1 MRRGEVRPLRAVR
14 DQPTGD
20 RELRV
25 RSGMRA
31 GDEACVRERWQDVHL
46 VVRAEEAGLFDEDQH
61 RGRLH
66 GHMRLKGPLLRE
78 GQSERC
84 KCATRENRNNSSNDN
99 LIKSRN

>member
-1 MRRGEVRPLRAVR
+1 MRPLRAVR

-31 GDEACVRERWQDVHL
+31 GDEACMRERWQDLHL

-61 RGRLH
+61 RGRVH
-66 GHMRLKGPLLRE
+66 GYMRLKGSLLRE
-78 GQSERC
+78 GQSGAEWRVEGTRQIFEYTRRER
-84 KCATRENRNNSSNDN
+84 
-99 LIKSRN
+99 IKIIARTII